1 MLPLNRGPD
10 FPMKEKVIRHET
22 AELDHLQIVG
32 VGTVHSTK
40 EIIGGVVTR
49 SPAPVVFLILTCK
62 SRDNTNLPLVI

>member
-1 MLPLNRGPD
+1 MLPSNRGPY
-10 FPMKEKVIRHET
+10 FPMKEKVIRHGT

-49 SPAPVVFLILTCK
+49 SPAPVVLCILTF
-62 SRDNTNLPLVI
+62 